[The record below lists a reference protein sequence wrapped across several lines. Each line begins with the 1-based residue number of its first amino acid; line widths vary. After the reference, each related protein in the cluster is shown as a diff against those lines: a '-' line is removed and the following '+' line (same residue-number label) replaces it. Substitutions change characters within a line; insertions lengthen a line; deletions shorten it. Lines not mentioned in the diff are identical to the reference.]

1 MEFIKRVD
9 PEIAALIMSEDKRQ
23 KEHLEL
29 IPSENFT
36 SPAIL
41 EAQGSILTNKYAEGY
56 PGRKYY
62 GGCEYVEKI
71 EEIAAKRACELFK
84 AEHANVQPHCGTQ
97 ANMAVYFAFLK
108 PGDKLMAMNL
118 SHGGHLSH
126 GSPVN
131 FSGIFYEVIHYGVDK
146 ETETLNYEEIYS
158 IAEKEK
164 PKLIVAGAS
173 AYPRIIDFKKFKEIA
188 DSIGAYLMVDMAHIA
203 GLVAGDV
210 HPNPVPFSD
219 FVTSTTHKTLRG
231 PRGAFILCKDEYSS
245 QIDKMVFPGIQGGPL
260 MHVIAA
266 KAICFLEASRP
277 EFKNYSQKVVENA
290 KTLANSLKERGFRL
304 VSGGTDN
311 HLILVDLRNFDITGK
326 EAEKLLESVGI
337 TVNKNMI
344 PYDPKPPLITSGIRL
359 GTPALTTRGMGKE
372 EMEEIG
378 DLIYRTIKNR
388 DNEKELSIVKSRVKE
403 LCKRFPLFAW

>member
-1 MEFIKRVD
+1 MKFISKVD
-9 PEIAALIMSEDKRQ
+9 PEIASLIANEEKRQ
-23 KEHLEL
+23 REHLEL
-29 IPSENFT
+29 IPSENFV

-62 GGCEYVEKI
+62 GGCEFVEKV
-71 EEIAAKRACELFK
+71 EEIAITRACELFE

-108 PGDKLMAMNL
+108 PGEKLMAMNL
-118 SHGGHLSH
+118 AHGGHLSH
-126 GSPVN
+126 GSPIN
-131 FSGIFYEVIHYGVDK
+131 FSGIFYEVIHYGVNRESEVLD
-146 ETETLNYEEIYS
+146 YEEIYRL
-158 IAEKEK
+158 AEKEK
-164 PKLIVAGAS
+164 PKIIVAGAS
-173 AYPRIIDFKKFKEIA
+173 AYPRIINFEKFREIA
-188 DSIGAYLMVDMAHIA
+188 DAVGAYLMVDMAHIA
-203 GLVAGDV
+203 GLVAGKV
-210 HPNPVPFSD
+210 HPSPVPYSD

-231 PRGAFILCKDEYSS
+231 PRGAFILCKERYGP

-266 KAICFLEASRP
+266 KAICFLEASKP
-277 EFKNYSQKVVENA
+277 KFQEYAQKVVENA
-290 KTLANSLKERGFRL
+290 RALADALKEKGFRL

-311 HLILVDLRNFDITGK
+311 HLILVDLRNFNITGK

-372 EMEEIG
+372 EMKEIA
-378 DLIYRTIKNR
+378 DLIYSAIKNR
-388 DNEKELSIVKSRVKE
+388 DNDKELSIIKGRVKE
-403 LCKRFPLFAW
+403 LCEKFPIFAW

>member
-1 MEFIKRVD
+1 MFIQTQ
-9 PEIAALIMSEDKRQ
+9 S
-23 KEHLEL
+23 
-29 IPSENFT
+29 
-36 SPAIL
+36 
-41 EAQGSILTNKYAEGY
+41 
-56 PGRKYY
+56 
-62 GGCEYVEKI
+62 
-71 EEIAAKRACELFK
+71 LF
-84 AEHANVQPHCGTQ
+84 
-97 ANMAVYFAFLK
+97 L
-108 PGDKLMAMNL
+108 
-118 SHGGHLSH
+118 
-126 GSPVN
+126 
-131 FSGIFYEVIHYGVDK
+131 
-146 ETETLNYEEIYS
+146 
-158 IAEKEK
+158 
-164 PKLIVAGAS
+164 
-173 AYPRIIDFKKFKEIA
+173 
-188 DSIGAYLMVDMAHIA
+188 
-203 GLVAGDV
+203 
-210 HPNPVPFSD
+210 D